1 MEIDRGIRIGVVA
14 RPEMAPE
21 ELPRVARAVE
31 EAGID
36 DLWLWEDSFF
46 AGGLVAAATALS
58 ATATL
63 RVGLGVMP
71 TPFRNPALAAMEV
84 AALARLHPGRFVAGF
99 GHGVREWMKQ
109 VGAAPKSPLGLM
121 EEYVPAVRALLRGE
135 EVSVAGTYVNLE
147 RVQLVHPPAAD
158 AIPPVLV
165 GANGPKAFAL
175 AGRLA
180 DGVVLGGVPNPGAA
194 AEAVSAVRAARAD
207 SPRAGEPLQAVGY
220 VDLAADPIAQAEE
233 LVAAGL
239 TTIVYAPRESEPDPS
254 PMLEAVAAVR
264 ASLS

>member
-1 MEIDRGIRIGVVA
+1 MRSGEGIRIGVIA
-14 RPEMAPE
+14 RPEMPPD

-31 EAGID
+31 EAGLD

-46 AGGLVAAATALS
+46 AGGLVASATALS
-58 ATATL
+58 ATSTL

-99 GHGVREWMKQ
+99 GHGLREWMKQ
-109 VGAAPKSPLGLM
+109 IGTAPKSPLGLM

-135 EVSVAGTYVNLE
+135 EVSVAGTYVNLD
-147 RVQLVHPPAAD
+147 RVRLDHPPVPD

-194 AEAVSAVRAARAD
+194 AEAVAAVRAARA
-207 SPRAGEPLQAVGY
+207 SPPVPESPSMPSATSTSPPTRSRR
-220 VDLAADPIAQAEE
+220 
-233 LVAAGL
+233 
-239 TTIVYAPRESEPDPS
+239 PRNWWRP
-254 PMLEAVAAVR
+254 A
-264 ASLS
+264 